1 LHARRRSHRSHEEG
15 RRVDAKSSVEVTARD
30 EIDAMIGTQEQE
42 QVLYG
47 QNARQTYVALVEA
60 IASVAAW

>member
-1 LHARRRSHRSHEEG
+1 
-15 RRVDAKSSVEVTARD
+15 
-30 EIDAMIGTQEQE
+30 MIGTQEQE